1 MHVASPSQYPNRAS
15 GRERHRVNAL
25 IRAAVGVVSPAVAA
39 LALAVVLVVSTGSSE
54 ADAQSAPPTISTPTI
69 STPTN
74 SPAPVLTDDQPASDP
89 DATLSLDLG
98 DVKTKPSQSVLIILL
113 LTLISVAPSLL
124 IMMTSFTRIVIVF
137 SLTRNALGLQG
148 IPPNQV
154 IVGLSLF
161 LSLFVMAPTFKE
173 LNDTALQ
180 PLLDGEKTQSQAY
193 EAALPPLRKFMLK
206 QTREGELATFVAAGT
221 DKRPDSPEEIS
232 MTSLVPA
239 FILSELKAAF
249 IVGFIIFIPFLVI
262 DIVVSTSL
270 MSMGMMMLPPMLVA
284 LPFKLMLFVMVD
296 GWDLIVRSLLT
307 SFK

>member
-1 MHVASPSQYPNRAS
+1 MKSIILHLCAF
-15 GRERHRVNAL
+15 GL
-25 IRAAVGVVSPAVAA
+25 LAA
-39 LALAVVLVVSTGSSE
+39 LVMATGAQPVGAQTSPTTSSPKVTLS
-54 ADAQSAPPTISTPTI
+54 D
-69 STPTN
+69 N
-74 SPAPVLTDDQPASDP
+74 QPAQEP
-89 DATLSLDLG
+89 DASLSLDLG

-148 IPPNQV
+148 VPPNQV

-161 LSLFVMAPTFKE
+161 LSLFIMAPTFKE
-173 LNDTALQ
+173 LNDNALQ
-180 PLLDGEKTQSQAY
+180 PLLDGTKTQSQAY
-193 EAALPPLRKFMLK
+193 DAALPPLRKFMLS
-206 QTREGELATFVAAGT
+206 QTKESELATFAAASSE
-221 DKRPDSPEEIS
+221 KRPDTPEDIS
-232 MTSLVPA
+232 MASLVPA

-249 IVGFIIFIPFLVI
+249 LIGFIIFIPFLVI

-296 GWDLIVRSLLT
+296 GWDLIVRSLMT

>member
-1 MHVASPSQYPNRAS
+1 MEDPHRFHAGQDRTPALKSRAP
-15 GRERHRVNAL
+15 GGAVQVVNLNKTKFLLVLGLAFGL
-25 IRAAVGVVSPAVAA
+25 VIGLDATPVSAQTTPAA
-39 LALAVVLVVSTGSSE
+39 TI
-54 ADAQSAPPTISTPTI
+54 PT
-69 STPTN
+69 
-74 SPAPVLTDDQPASDP
+74 PVLGDNQPVANP
-89 DATLSLDLG
+89 DASLTLDLG

-113 LTLISVAPSLL
+113 LTLLSVAPSLL
-124 IMMTSFTRIVIVF
+124 IMLTSFTRIIIVF

-154 IVGLSLF
+154 LIGLSLF
-161 LSLFVMAPTFKE
+161 LSLFIMAPTFKE
-173 LNDTALQ
+173 LNDKALQ
-180 PLLDGEKTQSQAY
+180 PLLDGTKTQSQAY
-193 EAALPPLRKFMLK
+193 EAAVPPLRKFMMK
-206 QTREGELATFVAAGT
+206 QTNESELATFVAAAS
-221 DKRPDSPEEIS
+221 DKRPDTPEDIS

-239 FILSELKAAF
+239 FILSEIKAAF
-249 IVGFIIFIPFLVI
+249 IIGFIIFIPFLVI

>member
-1 MHVASPSQYPNRAS
+1 MK
-15 GRERHRVNAL
+15 
-25 IRAAVGVVSPAVAA
+25 AVPLVILG
-39 LALAVVLVVSTGSSE
+39 LALAIGLLVGPS
-54 ADAQSAPPTISTPTI
+54 AAPAAAQTTPPTSTQT
-69 STPTN
+69 
-74 SPAPVLTDDQPASDP
+74 PVLADGKPVADP
-89 DATLSLDLG
+89 DASLSLDLG

-113 LTLISVAPSLL
+113 LTLLSVAPSLL

-154 IVGLSLF
+154 LVGLSLF
-161 LSLFVMAPTFKE
+161 LSLFIMAPTFKE
-173 LNDTALQ
+173 LNDKALQ
-180 PLLDGEKTQSQAY
+180 PLLDGTKTQSQAY
-193 EAALPPLRKFMLK
+193 EAAVPPLRRFMLK
-206 QTREGELATFVAAGT
+206 QTNEGELATFVAAGT
-221 DKRPDSPEEIS
+221 DKRPDTPEDVS

-249 IVGFIIFIPFLVI
+249 IIGFIIFIPFLVI

>member
-1 MHVASPSQYPNRAS
+1 MQV
-15 GRERHRVNAL
+15 VNLNKTKFLLVLGLAFGL
-25 IRAAVGVVSPAVAA
+25 VIGLDATPVSAQTTPAA
-39 LALAVVLVVSTGSSE
+39 TI
-54 ADAQSAPPTISTPTI
+54 PT
-69 STPTN
+69 
-74 SPAPVLTDDQPASDP
+74 PVLGDNQPVANP
-89 DATLSLDLG
+89 DASLTLDLG

-113 LTLISVAPSLL
+113 LTLLSVAPSLL
-124 IMMTSFTRIVIVF
+124 IMLTSFTRIIIVF

-154 IVGLSLF
+154 LIGLSLF
-161 LSLFVMAPTFKE
+161 LSLFIMAPTFKE
-173 LNDTALQ
+173 LNDKALQ
-180 PLLDGEKTQSQAY
+180 PLLDGTKTQSQAY
-193 EAALPPLRKFMLK
+193 EAAVPPLRKFMMK
-206 QTREGELATFVAAGT
+206 QTNESELATFVAAAS
-221 DKRPDSPEEIS
+221 DKRPDTPEDIS

-239 FILSELKAAF
+239 FILSEIKAAF
-249 IVGFIIFIPFLVI
+249 IIGFIIFIPFLVI

>member
-1 MHVASPSQYPNRAS
+1 MQVISPNRAS
-15 GRERHRVNAL
+15 HRGPPC
-25 IRAAVGVVSPAVAA
+25 IHGSMKAVPLVILG
-39 LALAVVLVVSTGSSE
+39 LALAIGLLVGPT
-54 ADAQSAPPTISTPTI
+54 AAPAAAQAAPPTGTE
-69 STPTN
+69 
-74 SPAPVLTDDQPASDP
+74 APVLADGKPVADP
-89 DATLSLDLG
+89 DASLSLDLG

-113 LTLISVAPSLL
+113 LTLLSVAPSLL

-154 IVGLSLF
+154 LVGLSLF
-161 LSLFVMAPTFKE
+161 LSLFIMAPTFKE
-173 LNDTALQ
+173 LNDKALQ
-180 PLLDGEKTQSQAY
+180 PLLDGTKTQSEAY
-193 EAALPPLRKFMLK
+193 EAAVPPLRKFMLR
-206 QTREGELATFVAAGT
+206 QTNEGELATFVAAGT
-221 DKRPDSPEEIS
+221 DKRPDTPEDVS

-249 IVGFIIFIPFLVI
+249 IIGFIIFIPFLVI